1 MADLLLLPKQ
11 KYISAIVNI
20 ANEWY
25 KGRDMEHNV
34 HSIGNHIIS
43 FVHLKWSPI
52 VYDYGYTPFYLQ
64 ITSSLHLVV
73 DLCQFDGL
81 IKPFLSISWRVL
93 P

>member
-1 MADLLLLPKQ
+1 MADLLLLSKQ
-11 KYISAIVNI
+11 KYISAIVII
-20 ANEWY
+20 AIEWY

-34 HSIGNHIIS
+34 HSIGNHTIS

-64 ITSSLHLVV
+64 ITSLHLFV

-81 IKPFLSISWRVL
+81 IKQILSISRRVL